1 MNGGKATKAPAE
13 LPYFALDTRRGRA
26 NSCLFIFFCF
36 VRKVIRWI
44 CVGYVATWKRH
55 ENFINCLQIHN
66 SNPWFLVGSICK
78 RICLNKQVNFT
89 YSTRTFDARHE
100 CQGWV
105 SDKWRDFETD
115 ECQLKR
121 HLLTLV
127 GAVCAWSNK
136 VKFAGGNDSI
146 FSIVIPFILKF
157 LVIHSVVIKT
167 RNLFIK
173 KNFTS
178 VAKMLRHI
186 MLLYFDIFL
195 LCRFFLLLE

>member
-1 MNGGKATKAPAE
+1 MLFTLFNDEAIIYNLVNSFIIISLALCERHFQMNGGKATKAPDE
-13 LPYFALDTRRGRA
+13 LPYFPLDTRRGRA

-55 ENFINCLQIHN
+55 ENFINCFQIHN

-89 YSTRTFDARHE
+89 YSTRTFEARHE
-100 CQGWV
+100 CQGRV
-105 SDKWRDFETD
+105 SDKWLDFETD

-136 VKFAGGNDSI
+136 VKFAGGNYSI
-146 FSIVIPFILKF
+146 FFHC
-157 LVIHSVVIKT
+157 HSFHPQVST
-167 RNLFIK
+167 
-173 KNFTS
+173 
-178 VAKMLRHI
+178 
-186 MLLYFDIFL
+186 
-195 LCRFFLLLE
+195 